1 MNVLIRYPSPEVNFR
16 SERTGRLVDRRAH
29 SCQVLSPTVAVMPA
43 LDVCYHMTPT
53 KIRERLRESEDSIDP
68 DEYVS
73 ALEYVRDDGRGR

>member
-1 MNVLIRYPSPEVNFR
+1 
-16 SERTGRLVDRRAH
+16 
-29 SCQVLSPTVAVMPA
+29 
-43 LDVCYHMTPT
+43 MTPT